1 MMTADHPPGIQAVT
15 ADFPTGIQKA
25 IGNYPTGIQTVTA
38 DYPTGRQTVTTD
50 WPLVVNLHTWH
61 AACWLSKCP
70 RTFTPGYLAC
80 ISPNEH
86 ALRADLRMAY
96 TGLNHHRTGL
106 DSLHLTKP
114 SFQHSSLKYCI
125 RSIKTKIW
133 RILQEIKLQIFCVL
147 KRHKIGLY
155 FLKYKYKSK
164 SNLN

>member
-1 MMTADHPPGIQAVT
+1 MLTGDYPPGIQAVT

-125 RSIKTKIW
+125 RSIKTKTW
-133 RILQEIKLQIFCVL
+133 RILQKIKLQIFCVL
-147 KRHKIGLY
+147 KRHKIGL
-155 FLKYKYKSK
+155 
-164 SNLN
+164 